1 MSAVYTVCQLILKSM
16 KVFDSKVDKI
26 SQLKNWNIYERS
38 SLLTTACLGSEGVTA
53 ARELSN

>member
-1 MSAVYTVCQLILKSM
+1 MSAVYTVCQLILKGM

-26 SQLKNWNIYERS
+26 SQLKNWNIYES

>member
-1 MSAVYTVCQLILKSM
+1 MCELILKCM
-16 KVFDSKVDKI
+16 KVFDSKADKI